1 MSDLRLPE
9 GVELHEL
16 TAHVDERGVFTEL
29 FREEWGSAAE
39 PVQWNA
45 VRSNAGVLRG
55 VHVHLVHD
63 DYLTVVHGR
72 MTLGLCDLRPGS
84 STYREALT
92 LDLDAAAPKAVAIPH
107 GVAHGFY
114 FEADSMHVYAV
125 SHYWNLDDELGCRW
139 DDPALKIPWTH
150 KEAHIS
156 QRDADLQSL
165 DQLIEEL
172 SAHYDSEPSVST

>member
-1 MSDLRLPE
+1 MSDLTLPA
-9 GVELHEL
+9 GVEVHEL
-16 TAHVDERGVFTEL
+16 TAHRDDRGVFTEL
-29 FREEWGSAAE
+29 FRQEWVSAVE
-39 PVQWNA
+39 PIQWNS

-63 DYLTVVHGR
+63 DYLTIAHGR
-72 MTLGLCDLRPGS
+72 MILGLCDLRPNS
-84 STYREALT
+84 DTYREALT
-92 LDLDAAAPKAVAIPH
+92 LELNAESPRAVAIPH

-114 FEADSMHVYAV
+114 FEEDSIHVYAV

-139 DDPALKIPWTH
+139 DDPGLKIPWTH

-156 QRDADLQSL
+156 QRDADLQPL
-165 DQLIEEL
+165 DLLIEEL

>member
-1 MSDLRLPE
+1 MTALRLPA

-16 TAHVDERGVFTEL
+16 SPHGDERGVFTEI

-63 DYLTVVHGR
+63 DYLTIVDGR
-72 MTLGLCDLRPGS
+72 MILGLCDLRPS
-84 STYREALT
+84 SPTYREALT
-92 LDLDAAAPKAVAIPH
+92 LELDSASPRAVAIPH

-114 FEADSMHVYAV
+114 FERDSIHVYAV

-139 DDPALKIPWTH
+139 DDPGLAIPWTH
-150 KEAHIS
+150 ENADIS
-156 QRDADLQSL
+156 QRDADLQPL